1 MGVELLNDDSA
12 MADAEIIAMTVKVM
26 LDAGLTDFQISIGHV
41 GFFQALAEEAA
52 LSEEVLNELKE
63 LISIKNHFGAEELLA
78 KQNLRS
84 DLFEA
89 LRDVPQL
96 FGNAEILEKAK
107 ALQEIR
113 RQERRLI
120 VWLRSMRSLKITA
133 MKNTSSSISA
143 F

>member
-1 MGVELLNDDSA
+1 

-52 LSEEVLNELKE
+52 LSEDVLNELKE

-113 RQERRLI
+113 RQERHSI

-133 MKNTSSSISA
+133 MKNTSSSISV

>member
-52 LSEEVLNELKE
+52 LSEDVLNELKE

-89 LRDVPQL
+89 LRDVPQCRDSRK
-96 FGNAEILEKAK
+96 GKRPYK
-107 ALQEIR
+107 KSGGKR
-113 RQERRLI
+113 GT
-120 VWLRSMRSLKITA
+120 RSSGYDL
-133 MKNTSSSISA
+133 
-143 F
+143 